1 VKNSW
6 VFGIQDYPFLPTK
19 QLEYKLIEL
28 IFTKTLFGILGF
40 HKFFIIL
47 LFFNKFF
54 SQHSSHPFR
63 IFLEDTFST
72 FYSFDLHIPI
82 KYFP

>member
-19 QLEYKLIEL
+19 QLKYKLIEL

-40 HKFFIIL
+40 HKFFIII
-47 LFFNKFF
+47 LFFYKIF
-54 SQHSSHPFR
+54 SQHSSHPSR
-63 IFLEDTFST
+63 NCLEVTFSI

-82 KYFP
+82 RYCP